1 MTLNAFV
8 VQHPSV
14 WLAAPIVGL
23 SALSTTP
30 PLVPLIV
37 LITALHLHVH
47 TVLPRGKILSHGGA
61 QVILLSL
68 AASIAHL
75 GASLDALSTRG
86 ISVLVLAALSALTSI
101 VSLSTIAASH
111 YFNRSVSTPWS
122 KLTVFPAL
130 WATIWGTVAH
140 LSPVGRL
147 ITWSPVV
154 GLGPYEWVRPVLGQ
168 WGIDWIVAAWAVVC
182 AEFIGNWLVG
192 PAGDD
197 LDAAVEQD
205 QLVSVAPED
214 VPNPAATLR
223 LVKETPTSA
232 RARSTFVLAVLLV
245 ALSAPPL
252 FLSPLPEPALSAHTT
267 PLSVGCVL
275 PFPHRSGERTGAPTL
290 KDYIRETQAVQARAD
305 ILLWPESAIRFDTK
319 EAKEEAFSE
328 VRGILGGKKL
338 LGVSYEEYIL
348 PDRSKGERGSG
359 VRQNSFALLSL
370 ESEQPLLQYTKRM
383 LVPSESY
390 FAVHQILRQL
400 ILYAQSRN
408 HSP

>member
-154 GLGPYEWVRPVLGQ
+154 GLGPYEWVRPILGQ

-232 RARSTFVLAVLLV
+232 RARSTFVL
-245 ALSAPPL
+245 
-252 FLSPLPEPALSAHTT
+252 
-267 PLSVGCVL
+267 
-275 PFPHRSGERTGAPTL
+275 
-290 KDYIRETQAVQARAD
+290 
-305 ILLWPESAIRFDTK
+305 
-319 EAKEEAFSE
+319 
-328 VRGILGGKKL
+328 
-338 LGVSYEEYIL
+338 
-348 PDRSKGERGSG
+348 
-359 VRQNSFALLSL
+359 
-370 ESEQPLLQYTKRM
+370 
-383 LVPSESY
+383 
-390 FAVHQILRQL
+390 VHM
-400 ILYAQSRN
+400 
-408 HSP
+408 

>member
-8 VQHPSV
+8 VRHPSV
-14 WLAAPIVGL
+14 WLAAPVVGL

-30 PLVPLIV
+30 PLVPLTILV
-37 LITALHLHVH
+37 AALHLHVH

-86 ISVLVLAALSALTSI
+86 ISVLVLAALSALTST
-101 VSLSTIAASH
+101 VSLSTIAASY

-130 WATIWGTVAH
+130 WATIWGTIAY

-154 GLGPYEWVRPVLGQ
+154 GLGPYEWVRPILGQ

-192 PAGDD
+192 PAEDD
-197 LDAAVEQD
+197 LDAALEQD
-205 QLVSVAPED
+205 QLVSVASED
-214 VPNPAATLR
+214 VPNLATSLR
-223 LVKETPTSA
+223 PTKEAPTSA
-232 RARSTFVLAVLLV
+232 RARATFMLAALLI
-245 ALSAPPL
+245 ALSVPPL
-252 FLSPLPEPALSAHTT
+252 FLSSLPEPALSAHTT
-267 PLSVGCVL
+267 PLSVSCVL
-275 PFPHRSGERTGAPTL
+275 PFPHRSGQRTGAPAL
-290 KDYIRETQAVQARAD
+290 QDYIRETSAIQARAD
-305 ILLWPESAIRFDTK
+305 ILLWPESAVRFDT
-319 EAKEEAFSE
+319 EQAKQDAFAMI
-328 VRGILGGKKL
+328 RGNLAGKKL

-348 PDRSKGERGSG
+348 PDRSKGEHGPG
-359 VRQNSFALLSL
+359 IRQNSFALLSRD
-370 ESEQPLLQYTKRM
+370 SEEPLLEYTKRM
-383 LVPSESY
+383 LVPSESC
-390 FAVHQILRQL
+390 F
-400 ILYAQSRN
+400 
-408 HSP
+408 SPIGLVN